1 MVFKPPFG
9 GWGSQNLIIM
19 TIILFGPPG
28 CGKGTQSALIADK
41 YKLKHISTG
50 DILRNEME
58 LKTELGLAAKSYV
71 TGGKLVPDDVII
83 DMLMQAI
90 KTIEINQ
97 NGILLDGFPRTIA
110 QAEAL
115 ELKLAERNKQTNLLI
130 DMQVNEEELVKR
142 MLIRGEL
149 TGRTDDNA
157 ETIKKRLQVYS
168 EQTYPVKTYYQNL
181 NKCVSING
189 LGEISEIFNH
199 ICTEI
204 DKHTK

>member
-1 MVFKPPFG
+1 
-9 GWGSQNLIIM
+9 M

-181 NKCVSING
+181 NKCFVVTLRLF
-189 LGEISEIFNH
+189 LGKSYPSFCLYIVVV
-199 ICTEI
+199 
-204 DKHTK
+204 